1 MKLAQ
6 GIAHQ
11 TELISR
17 RFELVAISPGQ
28 RRPGFRSCR
37 DPLAGLNQHCRIKAA
52 KAPGFIVHR
61 DVALQSERCAHSTQT
76 GNLLTVRRLG
86 LRTEKQQILN
96 QTVCNAC
103 VAPCQRGVLHE
114 NARSDP
120 LGIHVRREQ
129 PPAERLEKTGAN
141 LPERTRLTV
150 SLPGHEAERQV
161 AQLPS
166 GIEISI
172 LDNLQHRLIKARTGS
187 WTIVERLR
195 RDFNVRLTK
204 APLYRPQVRGM
215 DAISSCQRLDVP
227 VLRKQSHG

>member
-28 RRPGFRSCR
+28 SRPGFRSCR

-129 PPAERLEKTGAN
+129 PPAERLEESGTD
-141 LPERTRLTV
+141 LPEGAGLTV
-150 SLPGHEAERQV
+150 GLPGREAKGKIT
-161 AQLPS
+161 QLPG
-166 GIEISI
+166 GIKISF
-172 LDNLQHRLIKARTGS
+172 LDDLQHGRIKARTGRR
-187 WTIVERLR
+187 TIVERLR

-204 APLYRPQVRGM
+204 AALHRPQVCGM
-215 DAISSCQRLDVP
+215 DTISPCQRLDVP
-227 VLRKQSHG
+227 VLREQGHG